1 MRSLAPDFHARELPE
16 RFSAQIVKTVERVGF
31 APLPVV
37 ENKELNALSLPH
49 DPLDPQESAG
59 RDTY

>member
-1 MRSLAPDFHARELPE
+1 MA
-16 RFSAQIVKTVERVGF
+16 ERVGF

-37 ENKELNALSLPH
+37 ESKELKGFSVPQ
-49 DPLDPQESAG
+49 DPLDPLERPD